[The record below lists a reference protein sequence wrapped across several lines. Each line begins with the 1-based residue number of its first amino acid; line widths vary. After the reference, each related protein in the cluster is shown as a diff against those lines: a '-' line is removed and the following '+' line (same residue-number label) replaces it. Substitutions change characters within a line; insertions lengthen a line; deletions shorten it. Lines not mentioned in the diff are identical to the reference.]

1 MKMVRLKWSFIFSLG
16 WLQCN
21 KTRVAQQQ
29 RGNDLAEIGLCG
41 RKTKDK
47 RAEIGRFFLPLNLN
61 IWYWQTQTSKN
72 HSGSEAPQFKPKD
85 CECINQRPCFRN
97 VWALAEE
104 RSISMIVCLPSL
116 PIYISTSPIVQ
127 NNQSNQPQISAI
139 IDNFHVKVNFW
150 MYQYQLLLQIDRG
163 SYIYIRFRWSYW
175 GNCKRFV
182 KRSL

>member
-1 MKMVRLKWSFIFSLG
+1 MKMVGLKWSFIFSLG

-72 HSGSEAPQFKPKD
+72 HSGSEAPQLKPKD

-97 VWALAEE
+97 VWALAAE
-104 RSISMIVCLPSL
+104 RSISMIVCLLSL
-116 PIYISTSPIVQ
+116 PIYFFLPNCSQQSIQPTSDF
-127 NNQSNQPQISAI
+127 S
-139 IDNFHVKVNFW
+139 D
-150 MYQYQLLLQIDRG
+150 
-163 SYIYIRFRWSYW
+163 YW
-175 GNCKRFV
+175 QFSCWG
-182 KRSL
+182 